1 MYRAFLTQL
10 DDSLILDDD
19 KCIDKLS
26 HRADTCHSLLKAVD
40 TLVNWRGCQYSDN
53 RNVERVNHL
62 RDYRSCS
69 RTRTTTHTCSKEDK
83 VRITALDILANLR
96 QRLLC
101 LVLTHSS
108 IVSGTLTVTH
118 AYLLRRLERTLIQ
131 SLAIGVA
138 DHKVYT
144 LNAELKDMIYR
155 ITARTT
161 YADDHNLRRHSVGC
175 SLIIFKFVVK
185 SHRDIYF
192 IVYCT

>member
-1 MYRAFLTQL
+1 MHRALLTQL
-10 DDSLILDDD
+10 DDSFVLDDD
-19 KCIDKLS
+19 ECIYKLS

-40 TLVNWRGCQYSDN
+40 TLIDWRSCQNSDN
-53 RNVERVNHL
+53 RNIERVNHL
-62 RDYRSCS
+62 RNHRGST

-108 IVSGTLTVTH
+108 IISGTLTVTH
-118 AYLLRRLERTLIQ
+118 TYLLRRLERALVQ
-131 SLAIGVA
+131 SLAIGIT
-138 DHKVYT
+138 DHKIYP
-144 LNAELKDMIYR
+144 LNAEFKDMIYR

-161 YADDHNLRRHSVGC
+161 YTDDHNLRRYSVGC

-185 SHRDIYF
+185 SHRDIFF
-192 IVYCT
+192 IV